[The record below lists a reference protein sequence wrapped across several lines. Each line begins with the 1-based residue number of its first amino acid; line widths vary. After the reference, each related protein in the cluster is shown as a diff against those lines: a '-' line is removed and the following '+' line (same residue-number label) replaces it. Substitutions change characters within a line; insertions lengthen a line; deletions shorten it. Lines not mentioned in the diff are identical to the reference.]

1 MYIPMYV
8 LSYKKSKT
16 ISSLVVVYTS
26 DLYAGGVPV
35 YVHVPMYSLHSYL
48 AVLAP
53 PGLCNAGWVCSL
65 STMKCDPVRRQSG
78 YQYVCI
84 ARDLNLLGRFI
95 LCSNL
100 DRLILTPSV
109 YGHV

>member
-1 MYIPMYV
+1 MR
-8 LSYKKSKT
+8 
-16 ISSLVVVYTS
+16 VVY
-26 DLYAGGVPV
+26 LY
-35 YVHVPMYSLHSYL
+35 MYMYMHSLHSYL
-48 AVLAP
+48 AVFAP

-65 STMKCDPVRRQSG
+65 STTKCDPVRRQSG

-84 ARDLNLLGRFI
+84 ARDLNLLGQFI